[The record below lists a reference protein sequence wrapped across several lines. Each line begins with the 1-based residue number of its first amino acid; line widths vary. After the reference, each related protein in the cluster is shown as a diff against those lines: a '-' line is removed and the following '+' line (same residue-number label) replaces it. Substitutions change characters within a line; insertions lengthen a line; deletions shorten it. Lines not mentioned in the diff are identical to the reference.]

1 MKQEMEKQIKEN
13 AMRKIKIDRV
23 VLNIGGTGEKL
34 EKGFRLLEVLSG
46 KKPVKVKAT
55 KRIPSWNVRPGLEVG
70 TKVTLRGNDAMEML
84 KKVLPSIDNT
94 LKERQIQK
102 NFFSFGI
109 HEYIEIPSMEYIRE
123 VGIMGLEITTVFTRA
138 GKRVEKKKVKRGK
151 GKNIDVMP
159 EEIIEFLESNFK
171 TKILR
176 KKK

>member
-1 MKQEMEKQIKEN
+1 MKQKMETEN
-13 AMRKIKIDRV
+13 IMRKIKIERV

-55 KRIPSWNVRPGLEVG
+55 KRIPTWNVRPGLEVG
-70 TKVTLRGNDAMEML
+70 TKVTLRGDDAIEMI
-84 KKVLPSIDNT
+84 KKVLPAIDNT

-123 VGIMGLEITTVFTRA
+123 VGIMGLEITVVFTRA
-138 GKRVEKKKVKRGK
+138 GRRVEKKKVKRGK
-151 GKNIDVMP
+151 MKNMDISP
-159 EEIIEFLESNFK
+159 EEIIEFLEENFK

-176 KKK
+176 KIKK